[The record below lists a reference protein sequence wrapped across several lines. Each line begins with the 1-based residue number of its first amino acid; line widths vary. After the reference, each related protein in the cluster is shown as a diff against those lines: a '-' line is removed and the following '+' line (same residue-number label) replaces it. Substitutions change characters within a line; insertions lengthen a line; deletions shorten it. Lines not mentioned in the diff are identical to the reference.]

1 MLVLADPPQ
10 WPEAARRSRAGQG
23 IVRGRKIPICP
34 IEGIPMMRVVLTAV
48 TVVLL
53 TASTAVGGR
62 VYRSRV
68 VVPAAP
74 VMVHS
79 FYPVGPVYAYPEPV
93 YMAPVAPV
101 VYGPAPVYYTPGVT
115 VRSKVY
121 VHGQPVR
128 NTIRAVLP

>member
-1 MLVLADPPQ
+1 
-10 WPEAARRSRAGQG
+10 
-23 IVRGRKIPICP
+23 
-34 IEGIPMMRVVLTAV
+34 MMKVVLTAL

-53 TASTAVGGR
+53 AASTADAGY
-62 VYRSRV
+62 VYRSRM

-74 VMVHS
+74 VVVHS
-79 FYPVGPVYAYPEPV
+79 FYPVGPVYAYPPPAIVEPV
-93 YMAPVAPV
+93 PVAPV

-121 VHGQPVR
+121 FRGQPVR